1 MSKTTENLQV
11 VWFLFV
17 VGIIFGITCRG
28 VMAQEPADVK
38 YFPTSGVYTLR
49 AQAPPDLDL
58 LQICFARVYSDPN
71 TPNEELG
78 CVASDPNQIVSLA
91 VEVRVTPKLDAEIRG
106 FAYDTS
112 GNVSDPSPNAGR
124 IDFTPPGQ
132 VRFQQ

>member
-1 MSKTTENLQV
+1 MSNIERLRV
-11 VWFLFV
+11 VLYIFV
-17 VGIIFGITCRG
+17 IAFAIG
-28 VMAQEPADVK
+28 VAFSVAMAQDPADVK
-38 YFPTSGVYTLR
+38 YLPTSGVYTLR

-91 VEVRVTPKLDAEIRG
+91 VEVRVTPKVDAEIRG

-112 GNVSDPSPNAGR
+112 GNVSDPSSNAGL

-132 VRFQQ
+132 VKFR

>member
-1 MSKTTENLQV
+1 MSNIERLRV
-11 VWFLFV
+11 VLYIFVIAFV
-17 VGIIFGITCRG
+17 VGVVFSAAL
-28 VMAQEPADVK
+28 AQEPADVK

-132 VRFQQ
+132 VKFR